1 MQIPFIPNPSD
12 NLTIGDLVQRYIDKE
27 GDKAKK
33 GYIGQ
38 PLLVEQ
44 APYSQVM
51 KNIVDSLYQRMLSH
65 AKIKSYG
72 QCNLGLM
79 VAPIISRRP
88 PELEE
93 YAGDHVIDGQ
103 HKEVTYGVNCDENA
117 PPVTQQVLVHE
128 YDHSISKIAN
138 LKRILMKEA
147 ELYWALNT
155 LRKKLTKVDELR
167 AEVVCGE
174 EDALHVQSV
183 MHELNVQN
191 DGFGSWEDDAIEVTN
206 FGQFYYIVTSDYSKN
221 VLGLEKIKRGYKLWN
236 EVYGFKNK
244 VHGVA
249 LRALCFID
257 RYIEEGLSNGKAKR
271 FREWIVKNL
280 AAQFSQESLVKGFG
294 SFDSPRWVLYRVIEL
309 YNLME
314 TNLNGR
320 GAQTL
325 GPITLVEAVEKST
338 EKRFQHPDD
347 VKWIL
352 IQKEAKEA
360 KDKAAS

>member
-1 MQIPFIPNPSD
+1 MQQIQNPGD
-12 NLTIGDLVQRYIDKE
+12 NVTIGDLVQQYLQKE
-27 GDKAKK
+27 GEKAKK
-33 GYIGQ
+33 GYKGS
-38 PLLVEQ
+38 PLIVEQ

-79 VAPIISRRP
+79 VASVISRRP
-88 PELEE
+88 VELEE
-93 YAGDHVIDGQ
+93 YAGDYVIDGQ

-128 YDHSISKIAN
+128 YDPSLSKIQN
-138 LKRILMKEA
+138 LRNILIAEA
-147 ELYWALNT
+147 ELFWSLNT

-183 MHELNVQN
+183 MQELNVQN
-191 DGFGSWEDDAIEVTN
+191 DGFGSTKDTAFEVTN
-206 FGQFYYIVTSDYSKN
+206 FGQFYYIINADYSKN
-221 VLGLEKIKRGYKLWN
+221 VLGLEKIKRGYELWN
-236 EVYGFKNK
+236 EVYGFKGK

-271 FREWIVKNL
+271 FREWIVQNL
-280 AAQFSQESLVKGFG
+280 AAQFSQEGLVKGHG
-294 SFDSPRWVLYRVIEL
+294 SFDSPRWILYRVIDK
-309 YNLME
+309 YNSME
-314 TNLNGR
+314 SNLQGR
-320 GAQTL
+320 GAQTI
-325 GPITLVEAVEKST
+325 GPVTLVEAAEK
-338 EKRFQHPDD
+338 EARFQHPDEIQ
-347 VKWIL
+347 WIR
-352 IQKEAKEA
+352 IKDQAAKA
-360 KDKAAS
+360 K

>member
-1 MQIPFIPNPSD
+1 MQIQNPGD
-12 NLTIGDLVQRYIDKE
+12 NVTIGDLVQQYLQKE
-27 GDKAKK
+27 GEKAKK
-33 GYIGQ
+33 GYKGS
-38 PLLVEQ
+38 PLIVEQ

-79 VAPIISRRP
+79 VASVISRRP
-88 PELEE
+88 VELEE
-93 YAGDHVIDGQ
+93 YAGDYVIDGQ

-128 YDHSISKIAN
+128 YDPSLSKIQN
-138 LKRILMKEA
+138 LKNILIAEA
-147 ELYWALNT
+147 ELFWSLNT

-183 MHELNVQN
+183 MQDLNVQN
-191 DGFGSWEDDAIEVTN
+191 DGFGSTKDTAFEVTN
-206 FGQFYYIVTSDYSKN
+206 FGQFYYIINADYSKN
-221 VLGLEKIKRGYKLWN
+221 VLGLEKIKRGYELWN
-236 EVYGFKNK
+236 EVYGFKGK

-271 FREWIVKNL
+271 FREWIVQNL
-280 AAQFSQESLVKGFG
+280 AAQFSQEALVKGHG
-294 SFDSPRWVLYRVIEL
+294 SFDSPRWVLYRVIDK
-309 YNLME
+309 YNTME
-314 TNLNGR
+314 RNLQSR
-320 GAQTL
+320 GAQTI
-325 GPITLVEAVEKST
+325 GPVTLLEAAEK
-338 EKRFQHPDD
+338 EARFQHPDE
-347 VKWIL
+347 VQWIR
-352 IQKEAKEA
+352 IKEQAAKA
-360 KDKAAS
+360 K

>member
-1 MQIPFIPNPSD
+1 MQIPNPGD
-12 NLTIGDLVQRYIDKE
+12 NVTIGDLVQRYLDKE

-33 GYIGQ
+33 GYKGS

-44 APYSQVM
+44 APYQQVM
-51 KNIVDSLYQRMLSH
+51 NNIVDSLYQRMLSH

-79 VAPIISRRP
+79 VASVISRRP

-93 YAGDHVIDGQ
+93 YAGDFVIDGQ
-103 HKEVTYGVNCDENA
+103 HKEVTYGVNCDEDA
-117 PPVTQQVLVHE
+117 PPVTQQVLTHE
-128 YDHSISKIAN
+128 YDPTISKIAN
-138 LKRILMKEA
+138 LKRILMAEA
-147 ELYWALNT
+147 ELFWSLNT

-183 MHELNVQN
+183 MQELNVQN
-191 DGFGSWEDDAIEVTN
+191 DGFGSIEDIAMEVSN
-206 FGQFYYIVTSDYSKN
+206 FAQFYYIINADYSKN
-221 VLGLEKIKRGYKLWN
+221 VLGLEKIKRGYKLWD
-236 EVYGFKNK
+236 EVYGFKGK

-271 FREWIVKNL
+271 FREWIVNNL
-280 AAQFSQESLVKGFG
+280 AAQFSQETLVKGFG

-309 YNLME
+309 YNTME
-314 TNLNGR
+314 TNINGR

-325 GPITLVEAVEKST
+325 GPVTLVEAVEKSG
-338 EKRFQHPDD
+338 EKRFQHPED

-352 IQKEAKEA
+352 IEKEANEK
-360 KDKAAS
+360 